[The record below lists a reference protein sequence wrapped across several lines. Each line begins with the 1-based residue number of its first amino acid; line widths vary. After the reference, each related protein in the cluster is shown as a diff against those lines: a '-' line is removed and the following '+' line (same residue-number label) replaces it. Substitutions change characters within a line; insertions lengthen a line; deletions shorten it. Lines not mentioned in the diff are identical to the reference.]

1 MSKFNH
7 ALRIACFATLTA
19 APFGCA
25 GKKDEMARAKI
36 LDQAAF
42 DLQCT
47 RAQLTVEKLSDDHQF
62 MGVKNTTWGVQGC
75 ENRGTYKS
83 SCGLGNCQ
91 VISDSKSQ
99 AR

>member
-1 MSKFNH
+1 MSKLNH
-7 ALRIACFATLTA
+7 AARITCFATLA
-19 APFGCA
+19 VALFGCA

-47 RAQLTVEKLSDDHQF
+47 KEQLTVQKLSDDHQF

-91 VISDSKSQ
+91 VMSESKAQ
-99 AR
+99 QR

>member
-1 MSKFNH
+1 MSSWPRTRWRWCPLH
-7 ALRIACFATLTA
+7 TRVLRSHPA
-19 APFGCA
+19 
-25 GKKDEMARAKI
+25 

-47 RAQLTVEKLSDDHQF
+47 KEQLTVQKLSDDHQF

-91 VISDSKSQ
+91 VMSESKAQ
-99 AR
+99 QR